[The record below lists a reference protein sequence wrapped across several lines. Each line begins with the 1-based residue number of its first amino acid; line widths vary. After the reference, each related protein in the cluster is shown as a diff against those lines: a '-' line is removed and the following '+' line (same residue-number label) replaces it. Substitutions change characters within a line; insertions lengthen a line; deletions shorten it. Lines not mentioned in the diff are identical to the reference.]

1 MKKAALIAVCII
13 MLAALCAC
21 AGGESNETESTSG
34 KTVTFVNGITDADVW
49 ILPETQENLK
59 TTVWGKATLPGIK
72 AGESR
77 TFPLC
82 EPGDDGLYMLRVI
95 DTGGFFFS
103 ANGIALDDG
112 MTLKI
117 TGDDRQALKAEVT
130 SPGGTI
136 TVEYELF
143 SARL

>member
-1 MKKAALIAVCII
+1 MRKAILIAICLV

-21 AGGESNETESTSG
+21 GGSENEITEPLSS
-34 KTVTFVNGITDADVW
+34 KTVTFINGIADADVW

-77 TFPLC
+77 EFTLC
-82 EPGDDGLYMLRVI
+82 EPGDDGLYILRVI
-95 DTGGFFFS
+95 DNGGFFYS

-112 MTLKI
+112 TTLRI
-117 TGDDRQALKAEVT
+117 TGDDRQSFKAEVT
-130 SPGGTI
+130 GPGGTV
-136 TVEYELF
+136 TGEYELF